1 MAIKIIKHKK
11 NQKNWL
17 INFYVIAVV
26 SFGLTQMA

>member
-11 NQKNWL
+11 ELENWL

-26 SFGLTQMA
+26 NFGLMQMV